1 MLKFKDLKE
10 ENIMATFESCI
21 DKVLKH
27 EGGYVNDPTDMG
39 GETNF
44 GISKKAYPDVDIKEL
59 TRDDAKAIYKKDYWK
74 RYKIEKMPEE
84 LRYIYFDMV
93 LNMGYGNA
101 AKVMQRTANAK
112 NSASQRIQVD
122 GKVGPA
128 TRKALKNVELER
140 VRSERVL
147 YYARL
152 VTKKPEQHRFWFG
165 WFRRS
170 LEV

>member
-1 MLKFKDLKE
+1 MLFKFLKE
-10 ENIMATFESCI
+10 EAMNTFDDCI
-21 DKVLKH
+21 KHVLKH
-27 EGGYVNDPTDMG
+27 EGGYVNDPTDLG

-44 GISKKAYPDVDIKEL
+44 GISKRAYPDLDIKEL
-59 TRDDAKAIYKKDYWK
+59 TEEDAKAIYKKDYWD
-74 RYKIEKMPEE
+74 RYKIEKMPED

-93 LNMGYGNA
+93 LNMGYRNA
-101 AKVMQRTANAK
+101 AKVMQRAANAK
-112 NSASQRIQVD
+112 NPASERIQVD

-128 TRKALKNVELER
+128 TRKAMKKVELDR

-147 YYARL
+147 HYARL
-152 VTKKPEQHRFWFG
+152 VFKKPEQHKFWFG